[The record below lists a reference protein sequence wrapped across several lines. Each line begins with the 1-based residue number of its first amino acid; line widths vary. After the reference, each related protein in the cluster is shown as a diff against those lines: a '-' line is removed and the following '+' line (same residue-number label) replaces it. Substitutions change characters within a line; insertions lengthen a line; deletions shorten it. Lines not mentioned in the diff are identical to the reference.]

1 MDFRQSA
8 LDKIIK
14 KSVSGQL
21 ILLYF
26 LNKTEE
32 EVIADVQRGIRN
44 VTMWLDMVFAQKN
57 NPFGVKYEA
66 FIAAEQ
72 EFNTSM
78 YGVKGNIDS
87 TIVIKNSRGDSKA
100 TALEIKTG
108 KYKSTSYRG
117 QVLLYSLII
126 SERFTNANPDNILLY
141 IMDENIKDPS

>member
-44 VTMWLDMVFAQKN
+44 VSMWLEMVF
-57 NPFGVKYEA
+57 
-66 FIAAEQ
+66 
-72 EFNTSM
+72 T
-78 YGVKGNIDS
+78 
-87 TIVIKNSRGDSKA
+87 
-100 TALEIKTG
+100 
-108 KYKSTSYRG
+108 
-117 QVLLYSLII
+117 
-126 SERFTNANPDNILLY
+126 
-141 IMDENIKDPS
+141 